1 MRRALGIIIALGGI
15 LVVVSGLAIVIFADA
30 ETSVG
35 QLIVGE
41 SVVLLGL
48 FVTAIGWFLR
58 PPR

>member
-15 LVVVSGLAIVIFADA
+15 LVVVSRLAIVIFADA

>member
-1 MRRALGIIIALGGI
+1 MRRALGIIITLGGI
-15 LVVVSGLAIVIFADA
+15 LVVVSGLAILIFADA
-30 ETSVG
+30 KTVG

>member
-15 LVVVSGLAIVIFADA
+15 LVVVSGLAIVIFANA
-30 ETSVG
+30 ETWVG
-35 QLIVGE
+35 QLIVGG

-48 FVTAIGWFLR
+48 FVTATGWFLR

>member
-1 MRRALGIIIALGGI
+1 MRRALRIIIALGGI

>member
-58 PPR
+58 PSR